1 MNVYG
6 VEYDDEKCPSSICPG
21 KLFCIPAT
29 HFSFHN
35 SKLKLHVTC
44 IISIRKR
51 YKRFPTTLEHYALE
65 EHLFFLAGS
74 QINRIYVDRRLKQKS
89 EVAFSMIAF

>member
-6 VEYDDEKCPSSICPG
+6 VEYHDEKCPSSICPG
-21 KLFCIPAT
+21 KLFCIPAS

-51 YKRFPTTLEHYALE
+51 YKRFPTTLEHNA
-65 EHLFFLAGS
+65 
-74 QINRIYVDRRLKQKS
+74 QINRIYVNRRPKQKR